1 MNTAGKGLL
10 ECIAMDV
17 YGNVRINSLYEEKN
31 LPQVRV
37 RLNLSEKTIST
48 LEEIADNLGMKLGG
62 VIDEYF
68 TDGGFNLYS
77 TDEYTQLLNFR
88 EIKTVTKTIT
98 MSKIAR
104 DNISL
109 NAKIL
114 QISRNQYLEYA
125 VGLLQMKIEEGNEKL
140 EYLSRKAEEALLGYM
155 AGIGP
160 IANEL
165 LNFEHP
171 YLNGLRRIFGMV
183 GFELSSIISEF
194 EEHWNVKLPQ
204 SLNEDFITK
213 GGTK

>member
-1 MNTAGKGLL
+1 MNNVGKGLL
-10 ECIAMDV
+10 ESIAMDV
-17 YGNVRINSLYEEKN
+17 DGEVQIKSLYVEKN

-37 RLNLSEKTIST
+37 RLNLSAKTIST
-48 LEEIADNLGMKLGG
+48 LREIADNLGMKLGG

-77 TDEYTQLLNFR
+77 TDEYTQLLNFI

-114 QISRNQYLEYA
+114 QISRDQYLEYA
-125 VGLLQMKIEEGNEKL
+125 VDLLQIKIEEGNKNL
-140 EYLSRKAEEALLGYM
+140 EYLSRKAGRALLGYLDE
-155 AGIGP
+155 IGP
-160 IANEL
+160 IANEM
-165 LNFEHP
+165 LNVEHP

-183 GFELSSIISEF
+183 GCELDSLICEF
-194 EEHWNVKLPQ
+194 EEHWNVKLPRY
-204 SLNEDFITK
+204 LNEDK
-213 GGTK
+213 